1 MTPTTLR
8 TVISIVF
15 FFNGIGHV
23 LGILPALGVSKMK
36 NWSSHSWLL
45 SERLGESTARIISL
59 VLFASVVV
67 CSIAAGLAI
76 NAWLVPHTAWRT
88 LAIISAVVS
97 LVALALFWNAFPALI
112 PTKVGAIGQ
121 DILVIIC
128 LIVTNWPTEA
138 DIGF

>member
-8 TVISIVF
+8 TIIGIVF

-45 SERLGESTARIISL
+45 SKPLGESTARIISL
-59 VLFASVVV
+59 ILFASVVV

-76 NAWLVPHTAWRT
+76 NSWLVPHAAWRT
-88 LAIISAVVS
+88 LATISAVVS
-97 LVALALFWNAFPALI
+97 LVALALFWNAFPTLI

-121 DILVIIC
+121 DVLVIVC
-128 LIVTNWPTEA
+128 LLMANWPTEA

>member
-8 TVISIVF
+8 TIIGIVF
-15 FFNGIGHV
+15 FFNGVGHI
-23 LGILPALGVSKMK
+23 LGILAALGVFRMK

-45 SERLGESTARIISL
+45 SKPLGESTARVICL
-59 VLFASVVV
+59 VLFASIMI
-67 CSIAAGLAI
+67 CSIAAGLAV
-76 NAWLVPHTAWRT
+76 NAWLVPHAAWRT

-97 LVALALFWNAFPALI
+97 LVALTLFWNAFPTLI

-121 DILVIIC
+121 DILVIVC
-128 LIVTNWPTEA
+128 LIVANWPTEA

>member
-1 MTPTTLR
+1 MNPTTLR
-8 TVISIVF
+8 TIISVIF

-45 SERLGESTARIISL
+45 SKPLGESVARIISI
-59 VLFASVVV
+59 VLFVAVVL
-67 CSIAAGLAI
+67 CSIGAGLAV
-76 NAWLVPHTAWRT
+76 NAWLVPHAAWRA
-88 LAIISAVVS
+88 LAIVSAVVS
-97 LVALALFWNAFPALI
+97 LVALVLFWNAFPTLI

-121 DILVIIC
+121 DILVIVC
-128 LIVTNWPTEA
+128 LLLANWPAEA